1 MNIKKVTKNKKIVNG
16 VKKFQK
22 AVAVSCTAITFM
34 LSSALTTFAANAE
47 NSAPTGIKTNTM
59 NNIVGILMWV
69 VRGILIF
76 FAVVG
81 GLLKAAHGA
90 QAEDNR
96 ERNSGFITLG
106 IISVC
111 FAGTFAL
118 EKLL

>member
-1 MNIKKVTKNKKIVNG
+1 MNTKSLKNKKIVKGIN
-16 VKKFQK
+16 KAQK

-34 LSSALTTFAANAE
+34 LSSALTTFAANTE
-47 NSAPTGIKTNTM
+47 NSAPAGIKTNTM
-59 NNIVGILMWV
+59 NNMVGLLMWV

-81 GLLKAAHGA
+81 GLVKAAHGA

-106 IISVC
+106 IIAIC

-118 EKLL
+118 EQLL

>member
-1 MNIKKVTKNKKIVNG
+1 MNSKSIKNKKIVKG
-16 VKKFQK
+16 IKKLQK
-22 AVAVSCTAITFM
+22 AAAISFTIVTLI

-47 NSAPTGIKTNTM
+47 NSAPAGIKTNTM
-59 NNIVGILMWV
+59 NNIVGILMWA

-81 GLLKAAHGA
+81 GLVKAAHGA

-96 ERNSGFITLG
+96 ERNAGFITLG
-106 IISVC
+106 IIAVC

-118 EKLL
+118 EQLL